1 VVKPRLILSFLIF
14 LAGWAQAASYVVQ
27 IEGTI
32 DNPLAAY
39 VEDALVRAEREG
51 ASGVVL
57 WIDTPGG
64 RVDAAMRIS
73 DAILSAPLPTLAV
86 VKNAFSAGALL
97 ALSAEQVAMLPGSE
111 IGAALPIVVTPVTE
125 PSAADR
131 KFISAL
137 KGKFRAVAEARGRPV
152 ELAEAMVD
160 PEIEVE
166 GLAGKGEP
174 LTLTATKA
182 VELGVADFEAASLRD
197 ALERAGFAAETVML
211 TVPTRIEVARFLT
224 SMYVAPILLALGLL
238 GLIVEFFTPGF
249 GVPGLL
255 GLLALALY
263 FAGGVLTGMSG
274 VLEVTLFLAGIALLL
289 VEMFLIPGFGVAG
302 IAGFVAIGASIY
314 LTFGDQALMV
324 GAIAVVT
331 GAVGLVFVF
340 RYLPRTRAA
349 HALVLEGAIGEQAPP
364 RERLEPLEGAIGTA
378 ITDLRPAGTAR
389 FGQRKVD
396 VVSDG
401 EFVPKGSTVR
411 VILVEGARVVV
422 RKEEG

>member
-1 VVKPRLILSFLIF
+1 
-14 LAGWAQAASYVVQ
+14 
-27 IEGTI
+27 
-32 DNPLAAY
+32 
-39 VEDALVRAEREG
+39 
-51 ASGVVL
+51 
-57 WIDTPGG
+57 
-64 RVDAAMRIS
+64 
-73 DAILSAPLPTLAV
+73 
-86 VKNAFSAGALL
+86 
-97 ALSAEQVAMLPGSE
+97 
-111 IGAALPIVVTPVTE
+111 VTE

-324 GAIAVVT
+324 GAIAVVS
-331 GAVGLVFVF
+331 GAIGLVLAF

-364 RERLEPLEGAIGTA
+364 RERLEALEGAIGTA
-378 ITDLRPAGTAR
+378 LTDLRPAGSAR
-389 FGQRKVD
+389 FGELRVD
-396 VVSDG
+396 VVADG
-401 EFVPKGSTVR
+401 EYIPKGSTVR

-422 RKEEG
+422 RQEEG

>member
-1 VVKPRLILSFLIF
+1 MVKPRFFLSFLI
-14 LAGWAQAASYVVQ
+14 LIWGWALAASYVVQ
-27 IEGTI
+27 IEGAI
-32 DNPLAAY
+32 DPPLAAY
-39 VEDALVRAEREG
+39 VEDALARAEREG
-51 ASGVVL
+51 ASGVVF

-73 DAILSAPLPTLAV
+73 DAILSSPLPTLAV
-86 VKNAFSAGALL
+86 VKNAFSAGALI

-111 IGAALPIVVTPVTE
+111 IGAALPILVTPVTE
-125 PSAADR
+125 PKAADR
-131 KFISAL
+131 KVISAL

-152 ELAEAMVD
+152 RLAEAMVD

-174 LTLTATKA
+174 LTLTAAKA
-182 VELGVADFEAASLRD
+182 VELGVADFEAASLRE
-197 ALERAGFAAETVML
+197 ALERAGFATETVVL
-211 TVPTRIEVARFLT
+211 EVPTRIEVARFLT

-274 VLEVTLFLAGIALLL
+274 VLEVTLFLGGIALLL

-302 IAGFVAIGASIY
+302 VAGFVAIGASIY

-324 GAIAVVT
+324 GAIAVVA
-331 GAVGLVFVF
+331 GALGLVLVF

-364 RERLEPLEGAIGTA
+364 RERLEALVGAIGTTV
-378 ITDLRPAGTAR
+378 TDLRPAGTAR
-389 FGQRKVD
+389 FGERKVD
-396 VVSDG
+396 VVSEG
-401 EFVPKGSTVR
+401 EFIPRGETVR
-411 VILVEGARVVV
+411 VVEVEGARVVV

>member
-1 VVKPRLILSFLIF
+1 M
-14 LAGWAQAASYVVQ
+14 VQ
-27 IEGTI
+27 IEGSI

-73 DAILSAPLPTLAV
+73 DAVLQAPLPTLAV
-86 VKNAFSAGALL
+86 VKNAFSAGALI

-174 LTLTATKA
+174 LTLTAAKA

-197 ALERAGFAAETVML
+197 ALERAGFAAETVVL
-211 TVPTRIEVARFLT
+211 NVPTRIEVARFLT

-331 GAVGLVFVF
+331 GAVGLVLAF

-364 RERLEPLEGAIGTA
+364 RERLQSLEGAIGTA
-378 ITDLRPAGTAR
+378 LTDLRPAGTAR
-389 FGQRKVD
+389 FGERKVD